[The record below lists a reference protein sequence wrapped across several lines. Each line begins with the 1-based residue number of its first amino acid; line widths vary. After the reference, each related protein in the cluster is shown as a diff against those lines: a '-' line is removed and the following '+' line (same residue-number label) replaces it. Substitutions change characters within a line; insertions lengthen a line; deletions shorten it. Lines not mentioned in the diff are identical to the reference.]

1 MPRTVLLIFSI
12 YACICTC
19 ASRYY
24 TKLPQG
30 KPEIPKVD
38 RSLRIAY
45 IGFHTF
51 RASTFKNPDGTVAFE
66 ALTEPDLRTLK
77 NPSIGI
83 FPSTVDLKSTGI
95 RKDIPP
101 ERVQS
106 FVKAY
111 LSETGPSGI
120 RELEKFLD
128 IKKESQSYV
137 YSLKILPF
145 DYYIV
150 GIHTPPLEN
159 SSRIFWNFVTLIS
172 ELVSIASLGILP
184 SYETF
189 EASTTVIFFDANLN
203 RLKELHYNNNYT
215 VLRALWATANP
226 PECKIGNLS
235 CLGMF
240 SPTIRANQ
248 PIVFEGMIPR
258 INADIV
264 ESLRT
269 LK

>member
-1 MPRTVLLIFSI
+1 MPRTVLLTFLIYVSI
-12 YACICTC
+12 CAC

-30 KPEIPKVD
+30 TPEIPKVA

-51 RASTFKNPDGTVAFE
+51 RASTIKNKDGTVAFE
-66 ALTEPDLRTLK
+66 ALTEPDSRTLK
-77 NPSIGI
+77 SPSIGN
-83 FPSTVDLKSTGI
+83 FPSNIDLKSTGT
-95 RKDIPP
+95 RADIPT

-106 FVKAY
+106 FMKAY

-128 IKKESQSYV
+128 IKKENQSYT
-137 YSLKILPF
+137 YTLKNLPF

-172 ELVSIASLGILP
+172 ELASIASLGILP

-189 EASTTVIFFDANLN
+189 EASTIVLIYDANLN
-203 RLKELHYNNNYT
+203 RLKELHYNNDYS
-215 VLRALWATANP
+215 VLRALWARPNP

-240 SPTIRANQ
+240 SPTIRANH